1 MLFVL
6 GTYNKITITLMKK
19 SLFIIFLFLVIYGCS
34 QVPVTGRKQMAWV
47 PSGQL
52 FELSFQNYSQT
63 LKETPLSKNAAQTK
77 MLKDVGRNIQ
87 KAVEE
92 YMSSIGKSKALEGYV
107 WEFNLLEGDIVNA
120 WAMPGGKVAFY
131 EGIMPICRD
140 ETGIAVVMGHEI
152 AHAVADHGNERL
164 THGLIQQGLG
174 TALMVAMQNEPQVTQ
189 QLAMSAF
196 GVGSTVFGILPYSRL
211 HESEADHLGLIFMAM
226 AGYDPQAAPE
236 FWKRMAASSSGG
248 AKPPEFLST
257 HPADET
263 RIANL
268 NKWMPEAMKY
278 YKKNQ

>member
-1 MLFVL
+1 MLFAKAPL
-6 GTYNKITITLMKK
+6 IKCITHMKK
-19 SLFIIFLFLVIYGCS
+19 TLFIIILFLGIYGCS
-34 QVPVTGRKQMAWV
+34 QVPVSGRKQMAWI

-52 FELSFQNYSQT
+52 FELSFQSYGQT
-63 LKETPLSKNAAQTK
+63 LKDTPLSKNAEQTR
-77 MLKDVGRNIQ
+77 MVKDVGRNIQ

-92 YMSSIGKSKALEGYV
+92 YMASIGQAKALDGYN
-107 WEFNLLEGDIVNA
+107 WEFNLLQGDIVNA

-131 EGIMPICRD
+131 EGIIPICRD

-164 THGLIQQGLG
+164 THGLLQQGLG
-174 TALMVAMQNEPQVTQ
+174 TALMVAMQNEPQTTQ

-226 AGYDPQAAPE
+226 AGYDPREAPE
-236 FWKRMAASSSGG
+236 FWKRMSAKSGG

-257 HPADET
+257 HPADQT
-263 RIANL
+263 RINNL
-268 NKWMPEAMKY
+268 NKWMPEALKY
-278 YKKNQ
+278 YKK